1 MQTAITAIVLYSQI
15 KQIYFYLNYYLMLHL
30 TVQKGKMY
38 LQRTNETLPLA
49 ITDSKKIYKKI
60 YKLFVVK

>member
-1 MQTAITAIVLYSQI
+1 
-15 KQIYFYLNYYLMLHL
+15 MLHL

-49 ITDSKKIYKKI
+49 ITVSKKIYKK
-60 YKLFVVK
+60 YTNKPFVVK

>member
-1 MQTAITAIVLYSQI
+1 
-15 KQIYFYLNYYLMLHL
+15 MLHL